1 MTMRKDS
8 YTLTPDDFPKGYTV
22 KQELDH
28 YDEQKYL
35 FITEALNTPY
45 EKVTQELKDTWH
57 SLGLR
62 MAMPNTGIG
71 RSMQDDIKIH
81 QAKNEWRNGQAPEQ
95 LLSQFLLRLRLQ
107 EQNEQAIKAHQLNET
122 VRSWW
127 GNTRT
132 IIKTF
137 MRV

>member
-1 MTMRKDS
+1 MTMTRKDS
-8 YTLTPDDFPKGYTV
+8 YTFMPDRFPSGYTEAQ
-22 KQELDH
+22 KHAH
-28 YDEQKYL
+28 YQEQKYL
-35 FITEALNTPY
+35 FITEALHTPY

-81 QAKNEWRNGQAPEQ
+81 QAKYAWR
-95 LLSQFLLRLRLQ
+95 
-107 EQNEQAIKAHQLNET
+107 NEQARKAYSLNQT
-122 VRSWW
+122 VSKWC
-127 GNTRT
+127 GNTKT
-132 IIKTF
+132 FIKTL